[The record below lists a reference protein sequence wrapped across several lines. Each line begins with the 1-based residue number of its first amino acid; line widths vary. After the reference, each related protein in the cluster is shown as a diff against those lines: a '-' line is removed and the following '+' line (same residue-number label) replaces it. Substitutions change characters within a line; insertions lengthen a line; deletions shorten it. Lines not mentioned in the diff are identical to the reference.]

1 MHLIICIHNH
11 QPVGNMDFI
20 LEEAYEKA
28 YKPFFEVMDEFTDIK
43 INLHFSGYLLMWL
56 NQNKPD
62 YIKLLKRL
70 VKKGRI
76 EILSGG
82 MYEPILSF
90 LSEDDGISQIKMHMD
105 YAESIFGNRPKGMWL
120 AERVYEPYMP
130 KIINKAGIHYTL
142 VDDNHFKSVGVADED
157 LFGYFIT
164 EYEGKKLFIFP
175 GLESLRYTI
184 PFKPIED
191 IDLYFKGVE
200 KRGGDLTVF
209 GDDGEKFGLW
219 PGTYDHV
226 YTKGW
231 LRTFFAYLQKNKAWL
246 KTTTFS
252 KYMSDNPPKGRIY
265 LNCNSYK
272 EMAEWCLPACQSGKY
287 DACINCAED
296 NYRDFLKGGY
306 FKYFLIKYDE
316 SNDMHKKMLDVT
328 QKVGQNEEARRHVFM
343 GQSNDSYWHGVF
355 GGLYLPHLRA
365 SVYEH
370 LIEAEKLLELK
381 KPFAE
386 GVLKDINID
395 GYDEA
400 ILDNNDIK
408 ACFFL
413 KEGGVMYELDYKPS
427 SVNIMATLQRRYEGY
442 HDKIKAAVSAD
453 VADGTKTIHDMV
465 IAKEEGLSKYL
476 HYDWY
481 RRASFI
487 DHVMGKDV
495 EFDSFYKSSYFEP
508 GDFVKEPYEAVIKKE
523 KNLVRLSMERKGRFL
538 KHGQDIAL
546 KIKKDIILI
555 KGENTILADYMIEG
569 EFDETF
575 YLGIEFNFSFLGS
588 GGDRYVEIDGERLS
602 LTTQGV
608 LKPSG
613 RALFH
618 DPYQHIDVSLDFD
631 DPFAVWTHPV
641 EVVSLSESGF
651 ERNYQSTMFMPV
663 WGINLSEG
671 PKRITIRLQLN
682 KA

>member
-1 MHLIICIHNH
+1 
-11 QPVGNMDFI
+11 MDFI

-43 INLHFSGYLLMWL
+43 VNLHFSGYLLSWL
-56 NQNKPD
+56 NQNKPE
-62 YIKLLKRL
+62 YIKILKRL

-76 EILSGG
+76 EIVSGG

-90 LSEDDGISQIKMHMD
+90 LPEDDAVSQITMHMD
-105 YAESIFGNRPKGMWL
+105 YAESIFGVRPKGMWL

-130 KIINKAGIHYTL
+130 KIINKAGILYTL

-157 LFGYFIT
+157 LYGYFIT
-164 EYEGKKLFIFP
+164 EYEGNKLFIFP
-175 GLESLRYTI
+175 GLESLRYAI
-184 PFKPIED
+184 PFKPIDE
-191 IDLYFKGVE
+191 IDTYFKGIEE
-200 KRGGDLTVF
+200 KGGDLAVF

-226 YTKGW
+226 YTGGW
-231 LRTFFAYLQKNKAWL
+231 LRTFFKYLDENKTWL

-252 KYMSDNPPKGRIY
+252 EYMSDKPPKGRIY

-272 EMAEWCLPACQSGKY
+272 EMAEWCLPACISGRY

-296 NYRDFLKGGY
+296 SYRDFLKGGY

-316 SNDMHKKMLDVT
+316 SNDMHKKMLNIT
-328 QKVGQNEEARRHVFM
+328 QKARRHAEARKHVFM
-343 GQSNDSYWHGVF
+343 GQCNDSYWHGVF

-370 LIEAEKLLELK
+370 LIEAEKLMESP

-386 GVLKDINID
+386 GSLKDINID
-395 GYDEA
+395 GHDEV

-413 KEGGVMYELDYKPS
+413 KEGGVLYELDYKPS

-442 HDKIKAAVSAD
+442 HDKIKAASSSAD

-465 IAKEEGLSKYL
+465 IAKEEGLDKYL

-481 RRASFI
+481 RRASFV
-487 DHVMGKDV
+487 DHVMGK
-495 EFDSFYKSSYFEP
+495 EAAFDDFYRSTYQEP
-508 GDFVKEPYEAVIKKE
+508 GDFVKEPYGAVIKKE
-523 KNLVRLSMERKGRFL
+523 KNQVKLSMERKGRFR
-538 KHGQDIAL
+538 KDGQDVAL
-546 KIKKDIILI
+546 TIKKDIVLS
-555 KGENTILADYMIEG
+555 KGEDAIFAEYIIEG
-569 EFDETF
+569 EVDIPF
-575 YLGIEFNFSFLGS
+575 YLGVEFNFSFLGS
-588 GGDRYVEIDGERLS
+588 GGERYAEIGGDRLP

-613 RALFH
+613 NVVFH
-618 DPYQHIDVSLDFD
+618 DPYQHVDILLEFD
-631 DPFAVWTHPV
+631 DPSAIWTHPV
-641 EVVSLSESGF
+641 EVISLSESGF

-663 WGINLSEG
+663 WDINLSEG
-671 PKRITIRLQLN
+671 PKRIRMKLHLS
-682 KA
+682 KV

>member
-1 MHLIICIHNH
+1 
-11 QPVGNMDFI
+11 MDFI

-28 YKPFFEVMDEFTDIK
+28 YKPFFEVLDEFSDIK
-43 INLHFSGYLLMWL
+43 INLHFSGYLLSWL
-56 NQNKPD
+56 DRNKPD
-62 YIKLLKRL
+62 YINLLKRL
-70 VKKGRI
+70 IEKGRI
-76 EILSGG
+76 EIISGG

-90 LSEDDGISQIKMHMD
+90 LSEEDGISQIATHMD
-105 YAESIFGNRPKGMWL
+105 YAESVFGVRPKGMWL

-130 KIINKAGIHYTL
+130 KIINEAGIAYTI
-142 VDDNHFKSVGVADED
+142 VDDNHFKAVGVADED
-157 LFGYFIT
+157 LYGYFIT
-164 EYEGKKLFIFP
+164 EYEGKKLFIFA
-175 GLESLRYTI
+175 GLESLRYAI
-184 PFKPIED
+184 PFKPVED
-191 IDLYFKGVE
+191 IDTYFRGIEE
-200 KRGGDLTVF
+200 KGGDLTVF

-231 LRTFFAYLQKNKAWL
+231 LRTFFEYLEENRTWL

-252 KYMSDNPPKGRIY
+252 EYLSHKPPKGRIY

-272 EMAEWCLPACQSGKY
+272 EMAEWCLPSNMTGKY
-287 DACINCAED
+287 DYCINSAED

-328 QKVGQNEEARRHVFM
+328 QRAKRHSEARKHVFM

-370 LIEAEKLLELK
+370 LIEAEKLLEPK
-381 KPFAE
+381 KPFVE
-386 GVLKDINID
+386 GTLKDINMD

-400 ILDNNDIK
+400 ILNNNDIK
-408 ACFFL
+408 AYFLL
-413 KEGGVMYELDYKPS
+413 KEGGVLYELDYKPS

-442 HDKIKAAVSAD
+442 HDKIRAATSAD

-465 IAKEEGLSKYL
+465 IAKEEGLDKYL

-487 DHVMGKDV
+487 DHVMGKDIV
-495 EFDSFYKSSYFEP
+495 FDGFYRSNYLEP
-508 GDFVKEPYEAVIKKE
+508 GDFVKEPYGAVIRKE
-523 KNLVRLSMERKGRFL
+523 KNQVRLSMEREGRFR
-538 KHGQDIAL
+538 KDGKDIPL

-555 KGENTILADYMIEG
+555 KGENTILADYTIEG
-569 EFDETF
+569 EVQETF
-575 YLGIEFNFSFLGS
+575 FLGIEFNFSFLGS
-588 GGDRYVEIDGERLS
+588 GGDRYVETGGERLS
-602 LTTQGV
+602 LATQGV
-608 LKPSG
+608 LKSSES
-613 RALFH
+613 AIFH
-618 DPYQHIDVSLDFD
+618 DPYQHVDILLEFD
-631 DPFAVWTHPV
+631 DPSAVWTHPV
-641 EVVSLSESGF
+641 EVISLSESGF

-663 WGINLSEG
+663 WDINLSEG
-671 PKRITIRLQLN
+671 PRKITIKLQLN
-682 KA
+682 KS